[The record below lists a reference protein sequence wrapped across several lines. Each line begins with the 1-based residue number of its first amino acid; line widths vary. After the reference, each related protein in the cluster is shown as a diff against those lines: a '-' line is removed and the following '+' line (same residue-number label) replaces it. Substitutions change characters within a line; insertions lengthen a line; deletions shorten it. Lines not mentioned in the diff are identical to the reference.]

1 VDNEYFV
8 IQKFNNY
15 VSMLKKLTLV
25 FLTAFFLIGRLSA
38 QAIDST
44 ELKIQAIEQSLT
56 YQSGTINLG
65 SGHAKI
71 TVPDGFQFLDKEQSK
86 YVLTDLWGNPPDES
100 VLGML
105 VPATGGVLG
114 DKSWAFIVSYEEIGF
129 VDDEDAE
136 DFDYDELLEQM
147 KKETSEANPDRIKDG
162 YEAIQLIGWASV
174 PHYDKENKTLHW
186 AKEFKFGNSTF
197 NTLNY
202 DIRFLGRK
210 GVITLNAVATMDEL
224 GIVKSNISKI
234 TQSIEFDN
242 GFHFSDFD
250 PDVDEVAGWT
260 VGGLVAGKILAKV
273 GFFGLLLKFWKLIF
287 VAVASAGGVIW
298 RFITG
303 RNQTKS

>member
-1 VDNEYFV
+1 MNKILYLLMSL
-8 IQKFNNY
+8 I
-15 VSMLKKLTLV
+15 LLTSSVL
-25 FLTAFFLIGRLSA
+25 AED
-38 QAIDST
+38 IDST
-44 ELKIQAIEQSLT
+44 QIKIQAIEQSLT
-56 YQSGTINLG
+56 YQSGTISLG

-105 VPATGGVLG
+105 VPTEGGVLG

-147 KKETSEANPDRIKDG
+147 KKETSEANPGRIKDG

-186 AKEFKFGNSTF
+186 AREFNFGNSTS

-210 GVITLNAVATMDEL
+210 GVITLNAVASIDEL
-224 GIVKSNISKI
+224 GIVKSNIGKI
-234 TQSIEFDN
+234 TSSIEFDN

-273 GFFGLLLKFWKLIF
+273 GFFALLLKFWKLIF